1 MAAMSSSF
9 IIKTY
14 TKDVPNDWQSFVDS
28 SDLYNIFQTRQWAKA
43 MQKAGLGILLTLAR
57 DEKDHVKGGILG
69 IYGRYSFFGLKTIPM
84 VQVWGGPILYDTND
98 KHLVEVLL
106 RAFEK
111 EAKKLGVISSYIRSF
126 VPLDDILVDR
136 LNYTMEFS
144 SLPCTVIIDLTRS
157 IEEIW
162 KQLQERGRRSIR
174 KALKQGV
181 SVEEG
186 KTIEDLLIYYEISKS
201 TRKRLKT
208 PLVPLRLM
216 MVLWKTFSQ
225 ENNTK
230 LFLAKHRGKP
240 IAGVIIVR
248 WRDKIWGWHGA
259 SLAKYWPLNANLL
272 IHWNIIE
279 WGVKNHLKT
288 YDLMGIP
295 CKKDSS
301 HPKYGL
307 YLFKTQLG
315 GNIVRHGEYAKNYFP
330 LTYFL
335 LSKIFRPI
343 RSRLPKTEMREE
355 NLSTVT

>member
-28 SDLYNIFQTRQWAKA
+28 SDLYNIFQTGQWAKA

-84 VQVWGGPILYDTND
+84 IQVWGGPFLYNTND
-98 KHLVEVLL
+98 KHLAEILL
-106 RAFEK
+106 RVFET
-111 EAKKLGVISSYIRSF
+111 EAKKRGVISSYIRSF

-162 KQLQERGRRSIR
+162 KKLQERGRRSIR

-186 KTIEDLLIYYEISKS
+186 KTIDDLLTYYKISKG
-201 TRKRLKT
+201 TAKRLKT
-208 PLVPLRLM
+208 TPVSFGVMRA
-216 MVLWKTFSQ
+216 LWKTFSQ
-225 ENNTK
+225 KNNIK
-230 LFLAKHRGKP
+230 LFLAKHEGEP

-248 WRDKIWGWHGA
+248 WRDKMWGWHGA

-295 CKKDSS
+295 CTKDSS

-315 GNIVRHGEYAKNYFP
+315 GKIIRHGEYVKNY
-330 LTYFL
+330 LSLRYFL
-335 LSKIFRPI
+335 LSKIFRRI
-343 RSRLPKTEMREE
+343 RLRLPKTEKEP
-355 NLSTVT
+355 